1 MAHITRFSRRTATA
15 FAIAALLAPI
25 PASAQALYGSIV
37 GNVVDSQGAG
47 VPGATVT
54 ATNTGTALT
63 VTAVSGTDG
72 AYAFRNLLPGS
83 YDLAVSLTGFR
94 ELKQLGLRVSPGN
107 PVRLDLKLEVGA
119 LAESV
124 NVVSES
130 TLLQTEKADLSS
142 ELSSKQIVNL
152 PLNQYRNYQ
161 KLIDL
166 VPGATPSQF
175 QNAEIDTPGRSLRT
189 WVNGVQP
196 NSNATRIDGAVSV
209 NIWLP
214 HHVGYVAPAEAID
227 TVTVSSNNF
236 DADQGMAGGAAT
248 TLVTK
253 SGTNTL
259 RGSAFVFH
267 NSEGLNANTFF
278 NDAFGLPKPD
288 LKKDIYGATLGGP
301 IVKNKLFFFASWE
314 RYARDNK
321 YNDTYGVPTAK
332 MRAGDFSEVAAA
344 YPRFQLYDP
353 RTGAADGTGRSPF
366 PNYAIPGSLISPNSQ
381 GVMQYYPAPNTSQD
395 LNANGLADDYVITR
409 NQYQHRNNYD
419 VKLTYQRT
427 AAHSIWGKFGMLD
440 NEGTGNNFV
449 VGFDN
454 PSLGDT
460 KIYVGTVGHTW
471 TLSPS
476 LVLDGNFG
484 VEQMNQTVTGP
495 DYGTNYG
502 LDIGIPGVNGSTERY
517 SGLPTF
523 EIGGLNTPNGYSIG
537 GTPNWMPLFRHERS
551 YTFTTNLTKVLPKHE
566 LRFGVDFVRHEL
578 NHYQAEFG
586 NYGLKGGFRFDG
598 LVTGA
603 PGYTQ
608 LLWNQFADFLL
619 GMPNFYAKDFQE
631 LEMTG
636 RENQFGLF
644 VRDRWNV
651 SQKLTLSLGVRLEY
665 YPLMKRKDSGIE
677 RLDYDSYTVLLGGR
691 GDVPEDV
698 GINLKA
704 WYFAPRLGAMY
715 RLSENSVIRA
725 GYGRTINPLPW
736 SRPMRGSFPYDI
748 NLNAVSDPYRPV
760 TTLSAGIPAFTMP
773 DLSSGHVPLP
783 QGVFFRS
790 PNPNDVDRG
799 IIQQWNVAFEQRLPG
814 DISAQIA
821 YVGTATDGGYADLN
835 VNYGTPGGGNAS
847 RQYFAQAGTTA
858 INDWAS
864 RTKSRYKA
872 LQLALNRPFK
882 NGLMLKGAYTLSQA
896 KDMTTSGEDG
906 WVGLQWNSPIK
917 YDDNFDIA
925 VFDRTHIAQLGLV
938 YELPFFKES
947 KGAVHAILGGW
958 QVNGIAAWYSGTPYP
973 ITGTNNALNCP
984 ACGSI
989 YINYAGDSDKPVGS
1003 VGSSSETYYD
1013 KSLFSQ
1019 PTGVGYEGFGNTGRT
1034 FFRRPSSW
1042 NVDMSLFKGFQISP
1056 RFRTE
1061 LRIEAANVFNHP
1073 NWGAPVTT
1081 FTANNFL
1088 QFAPGGADSGTGSA
1102 QDRFTNT
1109 PGPRIVQIGLR
1120 FEF

>member
-1 MAHITRFSRRTATA
+1 M
-15 FAIAALLAPI
+15 
-25 PASAQALYGSIV
+25 
-37 GNVVDSQGAG
+37 
-47 VPGATVT
+47 
-54 ATNTGTALT
+54 
-63 VTAVSGTDG
+63 
-72 AYAFRNLLPGS
+72 
-83 YDLAVSLTGFR
+83 
-94 ELKQLGLRVSPGN
+94 
-107 PVRLDLKLEVGA
+107 GA

-253 SGTNTL
+253 SGTNQL
-259 RGSAFVFH
+259 HGSAFWFG
-267 NSEGLNANTFF
+267 NTENLNANTLF
-278 NDAFGLPKPD
+278 NNAFGLPKQD
-288 LKKDIYGATLGGP
+288 LKKNIYGATLGGP
-301 IVKNKLFFFASWE
+301 IVKNKLFFFGSWE
-314 RYARDNK
+314 RYSRDNK

-366 PNYAIPGSLISPNSQ
+366 PNYTIPGSLISPNSQ
-381 GVMQYYPAPNTSQD
+381 GAMQYYPAPNTTQD
-395 LNANGLADDYVITR
+395 LNANGLLDDYVVTR
-409 NQYQHRNNYD
+409 NQYQHRDNYD
-419 VKLTYQRT
+419 IKLTYQRT
-427 AAHSIWGKFGMLD
+427 PSHSIWGKFGMLD

-449 VGFDN
+449 LGFDN

-460 KIYVGTVGHTW
+460 RIYVGTIGHTW

-523 EIGGLNTPNGYSIG
+523 EMGTQPNGYTIG

-551 YTFTTNLTKVLPKHE
+551 YTFTTNLTKVMPKHE
-566 LRFGVDFVRHEL
+566 LRFGFDFVRHEL

-619 GMPNFYAKDFQE
+619 GTPNFYAKDFQE

-636 RENQFGLF
+636 RENQFALF
-644 VRDRWNV
+644 
-651 SQKLTLSLGVRLEY
+651 
-665 YPLMKRKDSGIE
+665 
-677 RLDYDSYTVLLGGR
+677 
-691 GDVPEDV
+691 
-698 GINLKA
+698 
-704 WYFAPRLGAMY
+704 
-715 RLSENSVIRA
+715 
-725 GYGRTINPLPW
+725 
-736 SRPMRGSFPYDI
+736 
-748 NLNAVSDPYRPV
+748 
-760 TTLSAGIPAFTMP
+760 
-773 DLSSGHVPLP
+773 
-783 QGVFFRS
+783 
-790 PNPNDVDRG
+790 
-799 IIQQWNVAFEQRLPG
+799 
-814 DISAQIA
+814 
-821 YVGTATDGGYADLN
+821 VGTA
-835 VNYGTPGGGNAS
+835 GT
-847 RQYFAQAGTTA
+847 
-858 INDWAS
+858 
-864 RTKSRYKA
+864 
-872 LQLALNRPFK
+872 
-882 NGLMLKGAYTLSQA
+882 
-896 KDMTTSGEDG
+896 
-906 WVGLQWNSPIK
+906 
-917 YDDNFDIA
+917 
-925 VFDRTHIAQLGLV
+925 
-938 YELPFFKES
+938 
-947 KGAVHAILGGW
+947 
-958 QVNGIAAWYSGTPYP
+958 
-973 ITGTNNALNCP
+973 
-984 ACGSI
+984 
-989 YINYAGDSDKPVGS
+989 
-1003 VGSSSETYYD
+1003 
-1013 KSLFSQ
+1013 
-1019 PTGVGYEGFGNTGRT
+1019 
-1034 FFRRPSSW
+1034 
-1042 NVDMSLFKGFQISP
+1042 
-1056 RFRTE
+1056 
-1061 LRIEAANVFNHP
+1061 
-1073 NWGAPVTT
+1073 
-1081 FTANNFL
+1081 
-1088 QFAPGGADSGTGSA
+1088 SA
-1102 QDRFTNT
+1102 RS
-1109 PGPRIVQIGLR
+1109 
-1120 FEF
+1120 